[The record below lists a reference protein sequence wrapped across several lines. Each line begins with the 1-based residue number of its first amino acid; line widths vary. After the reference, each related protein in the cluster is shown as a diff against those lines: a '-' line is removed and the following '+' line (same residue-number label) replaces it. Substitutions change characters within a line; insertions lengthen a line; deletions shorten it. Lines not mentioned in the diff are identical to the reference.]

1 MKNHKIL
8 IVASM
13 LFGIG
18 TTMLAQST
26 YTDKANNEYQFKK
39 HAFLNLQGGA
49 QYTLGEAKFD
59 KLLSPNVQLGLGYQ
73 FSPVF
78 ALRLLANGW
87 QSKGGWNGYELARTG
102 NPYTADYKFNYVAP
116 GLDLMFNLSNLFC
129 GWNPN
134 RVFNVTAFLGGGAN
148 IAWKNDEVNAI
159 AKTLKNLDN
168 YQLQNLWDGTK
179 VQPYGRGG
187 VELAFRLSDAVSF
200 LVEGNANILSDKYN
214 SKKADNPDWYF
225 NALAGF
231 RINLGKTYK
240 KVEAPAPEPAPVQEY
255 VEPTPAPAPAP
266 EVKEEVVE
274 KKVEPFRR
282 DVFFLINS
290 AKIRNSEA
298 GKIQEMVDYLNAN
311 PNAKVSVTG
320 YADAGTGNNRIND
333 RLARLRAQIVVK
345 TLKEKYNIPADCIIS
360 DSKGSRVQP
369 FAVNNKNRVT
379 ICIAE

>member
-78 ALRLLANGW
+78 ALRLQANGW

-345 TLKEKYNIPADCIIS
+345 TLKEKYNIPADRIIS

>member
-1 MKNHKIL
+1 MKNYKIL

-78 ALRLLANGW
+78 ALRLQANGW

-345 TLKEKYNIPADCIIS
+345 TLKEKYNIPADRIIS

>member
-1 MKNHKIL
+1 MKNYKIL

-18 TTMLAQST
+18 KTMLAQST

-78 ALRLLANGW
+78 ALRLQANGW

-240 KVEAPAPEPAPVQEY
+240 KTEPMPEPEPVVEEHVAPA
-255 VEPTPAPAPAP
+255 PAPAPAP

-274 KKVEPFRR
+274 EKVEPFRR

-298 GKIQEMVDYLNAN
+298 GKIQEMVDYLSAN

-345 TLKEKYNIPADCIIS
+345 TLKEKYNIPADRIIS

>member
-1 MKNHKIL
+1 MKNYKIL

-59 KLLSPNVQLGLGYQ
+59 KLLSTNVQLGLGYQ

-78 ALRLLANGW
+78 ALRLQANGW

-240 KVEAPAPEPAPVQEY
+240 KTEPMPEPEPVVEEHVAPA
-255 VEPTPAPAPAP
+255 PAPAPAP

-274 KKVEPFRR
+274 EKVEPFRR

-298 GKIQEMVDYLNAN
+298 GKIQEMVDYLSAN

-345 TLKEKYNIPADCIIS
+345 TLKEKYNIPADRIIS